1 LAELDAELE
10 IEDDEISR
18 MAQELAADD
27 KFDPQH
33 PPHPHPGPENGSH
46 QAH

>member
-1 LAELDAELE
+1 
-10 IEDDEISR
+10 
-18 MAQELAADD
+18 LAADD

-33 PPHPHPGPENGSH
+33 PQHPHQGPENGSH